1 MAEELKQSPEHN
13 SGVRQKTI
21 EAARAIAGEQPTP
34 QLRSLI
40 CPFCGSVTP
49 DTGRCRSCSARFDPL
64 SRQATQNQMGPWTIR
79 DEQSPFRP
87 GCTYETLL
95 RLIDQGVVRL
105 DSVIRG
111 PTTRQ
116 FWTLARHT
124 PSVAHRLGVCHNCQ
138 TQVER
143 DAFMCPS
150 CQASFSSERDRQ
162 HMGLGPSR
170 VLPGHGNAQ
179 QLIAT
184 APVPAPESERATPA
198 SPTKPTH
205 TRATSTVR
213 DEDAINA
220 ISEWRRAYQG
230 ERTRAWIAVGL
241 ACLVT
246 IMAIGYGVLGFRFGP
261 GAENARV
268 TSSE

>member
-1 MAEELKQSPEHN
+1 MTDDQPDTPRMMN
-13 SGVRQKTI
+13 GPRQMVM
-21 EAARAIAGEQPTP
+21 EAAREIAGDPP
-34 QLRSLI
+34 SPKLRSLI
-40 CPFCGSVTP
+40 CPFCGAVTP
-49 DTGRCRSCSARFDPL
+49 DTGRCKSCAARFDPL

-105 DSVIRG
+105 DTVIRG

-138 TQVER
+138 TAVDRES
-143 DAFMCPS
+143 FMCPS
-150 CQASFSSERDRQ
+150 CQASFTPERDRQ

-170 VLPGHGNAQ
+170 PLPGQAAMIH
-179 QLIAT
+179 
-184 APVPAPESERATPA
+184 A
-198 SPTKPTH
+198 SPEMLASPAAQMPGNETPKN
-205 TRATSTVR
+205 AAR
-213 DEDAINA
+213 DEDAMQA
-220 ISEWRRAYQG
+220 IIEWRRAFQS

-241 ACLVT
+241 AGVVT
-246 IMAIGYGVLGFRFGP
+246 IMAIGYGVMGLRFGP
-261 GAENARV
+261 GAGGEAQ
-268 TSSE
+268 TTAE

>member
-1 MAEELKQSPEHN
+1 MAEELQESPEHDAE
-13 SGVRQKTI
+13 VRQSVI
-21 EAARAIAGEQPTP
+21 DAAREIAGEQPTP

-49 DTGRCRSCSARFDPL
+49 DTGRCKSCSARFDPL

-111 PTTRQ
+111 PSTRQ

-138 TQVER
+138 TEVDP

-170 VLPGHGNAQ
+170 VLPGQGDAQ
-179 QLIAT
+179 KLVAS
-184 APVPAPESERATPA
+184 APVPVPEIKREQSAIPAQQMRAA
-198 SPTKPTH
+198 
-205 TRATSTVR
+205 STVR
-213 DEDAINA
+213 DENAMHAIT
-220 ISEWRRAYQG
+220 EWRRAFQN

-261 GAENARV
+261 GADSSSV
-268 TSSE
+268 STSE

>member
-1 MAEELKQSPEHN
+1 MTDDQSNTLNRAGGTRQNVMEE
-13 SGVRQKTI
+13 
-21 EAARAIAGEQPTP
+21 ARVIAGDPP
-34 QLRSLI
+34 SPKLRSLI
-40 CPFCGSVTP
+40 CPFCGAVTP
-49 DTGRCRSCSARFDPL
+49 DTGRCKSCSARFDPL

-138 TQVER
+138 TEVDR
-143 DAFMCPS
+143 DSFMCPS
-150 CQASFSSERDRQ
+150 CQASFSPERDRQ

-170 VLPGHGNAQ
+170 AIPGQGAVVTQ
-179 QLIAT
+179 SPEPIAK
-184 APVPAPESERATPA
+184 PVAATPVNE
-198 SPTKPTH
+198 TQRRTD
-205 TRATSTVR
+205 R
-213 DEDAINA
+213 DDDAMHA
-220 ISEWRRAYQG
+220 IGEWRRAFQG

-241 ACLVT
+241 AAVVT
-246 IMAIGYGVLGFRFGP
+246 IMAIGYGVVGFRFGP
-261 GAENARV
+261 GANGDTEM
-268 TSSE
+268 TGE